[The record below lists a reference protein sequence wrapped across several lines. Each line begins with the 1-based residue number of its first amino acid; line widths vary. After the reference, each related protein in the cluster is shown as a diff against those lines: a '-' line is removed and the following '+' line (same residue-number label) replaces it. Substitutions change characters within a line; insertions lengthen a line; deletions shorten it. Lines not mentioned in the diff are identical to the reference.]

1 MLCRRKLRDTELN
14 FTEKLLLFF
23 KTIKRTTIFVLINP
37 VSLTVY
43 SEKSYELQWFNGH
56 TIQSTLHVNY
66 IRARN
71 AWKSKSNGC
80 NAVPKF

>member
-14 FTEKLLLFF
+14 FIEKLLLFF

-66 IRARN
+66 VTARN
-71 AWKSKSNGC
+71 ARKSKSNGR